1 MESADTLSR
10 VKLNVTRPRMPVIGR
25 ILASIPRVIV
35 PMFTVF
41 FLVFALLYVGA
52 AMVEFVRPI
61 LDSGDLVSG
70 LVKGLHMG
78 VVALPVYELAQI
90 IYQEYDTTD
99 RPDDTVARIH
109 RSVTRF
115 ASIVFVA
122 LVLESLIMVIK
133 YSQQDLAG
141 FLLYPVAIIVAAS
154 LLLLAL
160 GVFIRITGVMRSHD
174 EAAPEPAAEATGRRH
189 GMLG

>member
-1 MESADTLSR
+1 METNMETANATARLS
-10 VKLNVTRPRMPVIGR
+10 LNNDFRHTPVIER
-25 ILASIPRVIV
+25 ILTAIPRAIV
-35 PMFTVF
+35 PLFTLF
-41 FLVFALLYVGA
+41 FLAFALLYVGA

-90 IYQEYDTTD
+90 IYQEYDSTGK
-99 RPDDTVARIH
+99 PDDTVARIH

-160 GVFIRITGVMRSHD
+160 GVFIRITGVVRSND
-174 EAAPEPAAEATGRRH
+174 AAPGAEASA
-189 GMLG
+189 

>member
-1 MESADTLSR
+1 METGHATTRLS
-10 VKLNVTRPRMPVIGR
+10 LNDPVRRIPVVEH
-25 ILASIPRVIV
+25 ILASIPRIIV
-35 PMFTVF
+35 PLFTLF
-41 FLVFALLYVGA
+41 FLAFALLYVGA
-52 AMVEFVRPI
+52 AMLEFVRPI

-115 ASIVFVA
+115 ASIVFVS

-160 GVFIRITGVMRSHD
+160 GVFIRITGVVRSNYAAASAPGT
-174 EAAPEPAAEATGRRH
+174 EAPG
-189 GMLG
+189 